1 MEYLMEPVGPTSMI
15 KKEYTFSW
23 TLENVPYE
31 EVKSGL
37 KESPIFT
44 GEGDEKFQFRLIY
57 HRCLEERLSNLRSET
72 VRKLILC
79 CSNIESEVTC
89 TFDVTIHL
97 DGRKIVSKSCGGFQG
112 NNNLVVHKVY
122 AHSRKDF
129 VWPKKTTV
137 IQCKITLSRSVPTSS
152 EDGSSEDMA
161 LEKPAA
167 PGLKFD
173 CLFLEETLSDVK
185 LLTKSGK
192 EIPAH
197 KILLAVASPVFM
209 ATFGRERSM
218 PAESSRSSQAVDLS
232 DVGEEVAVEML
243 RFVYTGE
250 VDDSVASDI
259 SKTAE
264 LLEAAH
270 RYAIEGLKDKCER
283 MLISNLSSD
292 NVLETLRLADV
303 YKANDLKMRAIHF
316 VKHSINNSEDLDEI
330 TNMLLSK
337 TRLVD
342 N

>member
-1 MEYLMEPVGPTSMI
+1 MEYLMEPVGPTSMS

-23 TLENVPYE
+23 TLENVSYE

-57 HRCLEERLSNLRSET
+57 HRCLEERPSSSLRSES

-129 VWPKKTTV
+129 VWPKKTTA
-137 IQCKITLSRSVPTSS
+137 IQCKITLSRSTPRSS
-152 EDGSSEDMA
+152 EDSSSEDMA
-161 LEKPAA
+161 VEKPAA

-173 CLFLEETLSDVK
+173 DLFLEETLSDVK
-185 LLTKSGK
+185 LLTKSGR

-209 ATFGRERSM
+209 ATFSR
-218 PAESSRSSQAVDLS
+218 ESSMSESSQVIDLS

-250 VDDSVASDI
+250 VDDSVARDI

-264 LLEAAH
+264 LFEAGH
-270 RYAIEGLKDKCER
+270 RYAIEGLKNKCER
-283 MLISNLSSD
+283 MLSSNLSSD
-292 NVLETLRLADV
+292 NVLETLRLADA
-303 YKANDLKMRAIHF
+303 YKANDLKMRAIDF